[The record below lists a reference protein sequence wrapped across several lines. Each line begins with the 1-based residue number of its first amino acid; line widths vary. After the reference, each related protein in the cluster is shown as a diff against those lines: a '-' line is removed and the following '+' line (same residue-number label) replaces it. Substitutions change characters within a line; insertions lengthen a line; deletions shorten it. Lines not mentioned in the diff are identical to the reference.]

1 MKRSLFTSAGL
12 VLLGVILWGGFNTA
26 MEATNTLDF
35 CISCH
40 EMRSTVYPQYKK
52 SVHFSNP
59 SGVQAGC
66 PDCHVPKNWTDKLIR
81 KIKASK
87 ELYHWAMGTIDTPE
101 KFAARKPQLAAHVWA
116 TMKATDSRE
125 CRNCHNF
132 SAMDLKGQAR
142 FAARIHEEAMGAGKT
157 CIDCHKGIAHTP
169 PPFGEKAART
179 TTINAGKVDLEYAD
193 EINMTCTPCHG
204 EFGQG
209 KADGTYP
216 RLAGLDAEYIARQLR
231 NFKARK
237 RINIPMFPYA
247 TERELPEEDVQTI
260 ALYLS
265 RIKLPTKLPPVQDKK
280 NFDALGRLKAGQKML
295 NIARYAGN
303 IDAGGRLFK
312 RECAGCHGKDGRGDA
327 NRLIPPLTG
336 QHSLYIKRQI
346 ARFAKG
352 ERVHDSPKDAAIFK
366 SFGTG
371 EIDDILA
378 WLSVQDDA

>member
-1 MKRSLFTSAGL
+1 MKRSLLAPAGL
-12 VLLGVILWGGFNTA
+12 VLLGIILWGGFNTA

-81 KIKASK
+81 KIRASK

-142 FAARIHEEAMGAGKT
+142 FAARIHEEAMSAGKT
-157 CIDCHKGIAHTP
+157 CIDCHKGIAHIP
-169 PPFGEKAART
+169 PAFGEKTTRT
-179 TTINAGKVDLEYAD
+179 TTIDAGTVDLEYAD

-231 NFKARK
+231 NFKNRK

-265 RIKLPTKLPPVQDKK
+265 RITLPTKLPPVQDKTS
-280 NFDALGRLKAGQKML
+280 FDALGRLKAGQKML
-295 NIARYAGN
+295 NIARYPGN
-303 IDAGGRLFK
+303 IEAGGRLFK
-312 RECAGCHGKDGRGDA
+312 RECAGCHGKDGKGDA

-352 ERVHDSPKDAAIFK
+352 ERQHDSPKDADIFR
-366 SFGTG
+366 SFGNG
-371 EIDDILA
+371 EIDDLLA
-378 WLSVQDDA
+378 WLSVQDDV